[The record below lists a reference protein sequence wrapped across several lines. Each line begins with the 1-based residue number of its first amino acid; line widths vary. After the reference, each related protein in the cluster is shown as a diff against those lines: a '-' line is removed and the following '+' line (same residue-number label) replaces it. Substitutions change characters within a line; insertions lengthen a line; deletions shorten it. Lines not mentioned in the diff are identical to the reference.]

1 MLCSNIFII
10 NNLQKEI
17 EKGDGPIGLILAP
30 TRELA
35 QQVCLKLNSNLF
47 LFYNNYEKKGNNNL
61 LQTIVVDI
69 AACVLCSLYIEEVE
83 YQQLT
88 HVTISYVQAV

>member
-1 MLCSNIFII
+1 MHCSNIFII

-47 LFYNNYEKKGNNNL
+47 LIL
-61 LQTIVVDI
+61 
-69 AACVLCSLYIEEVE
+69 
-83 YQQLT
+83 QQLREKRK
-88 HVTISYVQAV
+88 

>member
-1 MLCSNIFII
+1 MHCSNIFII

-47 LFYNNYEKKGNNNL
+47 FIL
-61 LQTIVVDI
+61 
-69 AACVLCSLYIEEVE
+69 
-83 YQQLT
+83 QQLREKMK
-88 HVTISYVQAV
+88 